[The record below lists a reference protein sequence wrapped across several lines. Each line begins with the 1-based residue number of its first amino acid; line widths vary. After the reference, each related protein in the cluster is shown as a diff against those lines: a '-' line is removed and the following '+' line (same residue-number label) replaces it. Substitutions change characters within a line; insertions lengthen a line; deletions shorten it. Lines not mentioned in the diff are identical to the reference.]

1 MGSLFDLTDQQDITR
16 RAAETMTS
24 APIISVITPS
34 FNQGPFIRETIAS
47 VLAQGGDD
55 WEHIVVDGGSN
66 DETISI
72 LKEYPHLVWV
82 SEKDKGQA
90 DALNKAIKMSSGD
103 VIFWIN
109 SDDLVAEGA
118 FDAVRQFFTN
128 HPDAHIV
135 CGNAVTLDKDG
146 NELVRTGPRV
156 RARKLRYPWDGDTSM
171 HQPSIV
177 FRRAVY
183 EFAGPFDITL
193 NCAMDYDFFLRASR
207 QFNFHHQPVDLGL
220 FREYAGTKTGEGA
233 AEAFTE
239 VKMCL
244 IRHVRETNDGSPMWA
259 AIRGYFAEG
268 CVWVNDAVANYRH
281 GHPQAARWLLIRAFF
296 RNPASLFVY
305 PHFLFR
311 LQQLLGP
318 RKYSALRSFVTHRPE
333 D

>member
-1 MGSLFDLTDQQDITR
+1 MAS
-16 RAAETMTS
+16 E
-24 APIISVITPS
+24 PIISVITPS

-47 VLAQGGDD
+47 VLDQDGDD

-66 DETISI
+66 DDTISI
-72 LKEYPHLVWV
+72 LKEFPHLVWV

-90 DALNKAIKMSSGD
+90 DALNKAMKMSSGE

-109 SDDLVAEGA
+109 SDDLVAKGA
-118 FDAVRQFFTN
+118 FEAVRQFFAEN
-128 HPDAHIV
+128 SDAQIV

-146 NELVRTGPRV
+146 YELVRTGPRV
-156 RARKLRYPWDGDTSM
+156 QARKLRYPWDGDTSM

-207 QFNFHHQPVDLGL
+207 QFEFFHLPVDFGL

-233 AEAFTE
+233 AEAFKE

-244 IRHVRETNDGSPMWA
+244 ARHVRDAQDGSPTWA
-259 AIRGYFAEG
+259 AIRAYFAEG
-268 CVWVNDAVANYRH
+268 CVWVNDAVANYRS
-281 GHPQAARWLLIRAFF
+281 GRPKAARQLLLRAFF
-296 RNPASLFVY
+296 RNPLSLAVY
-305 PHFLFR
+305 PHLLYR
-311 LQQLLGP
+311 LSRVVGP
-318 RKYSALRSFVTHRPE
+318 PGYEWLRTRFGRQS
-333 D
+333 